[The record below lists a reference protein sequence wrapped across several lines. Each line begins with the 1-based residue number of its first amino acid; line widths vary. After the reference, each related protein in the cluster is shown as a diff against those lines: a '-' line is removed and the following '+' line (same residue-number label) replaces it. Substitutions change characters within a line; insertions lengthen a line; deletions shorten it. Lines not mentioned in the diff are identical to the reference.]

1 MRGQGPFAVAVLE
14 EFRSITVFEFGY
26 DHEACA
32 VVHPLKSVVSPV
44 GVGRPV
50 G

>member
-1 MRGQGPFAVAVLE
+1 MRGQGPFAVAVPE
-14 EFRSITVFEFGY
+14 ECQSITVFEFGY
-26 DHEACA
+26 DHEACM
-32 VVHPLKSVVSPV
+32 VVHPLKSVSGPV